1 MLNVEDVIIEA
12 PADGEIVDPLS
23 WFDSPGPFEL
33 EIGSG
38 KGGFLISR
46 ATSNPHIR
54 MLGIE
59 WANKFFKYIADRI
72 ARREIE
78 NVHVMRTDA
87 KFFVM
92 NHLPPECIDVLH
104 LYHPDPWP
112 KARHHKRRLMQPDF
126 VEAAL
131 RALKPSARW
140 LIQSDHEEYFHE
152 MRDLLDARGEL
163 SQIPWENRE
172 STPGP
177 EWEGTNFE
185 IKYVREG
192 REIYRAAFV
201 RSAPR
206 P

>member
-1 MLNVEDVIIEA
+1 MLAIEDVIIEA

-131 RALKPSARW
+131 KALKPSARW
-140 LIQSDHEEYFHE
+140 LVQSDHEEYFHE
-152 MRDLLDARGEL
+152 MRDLLDARTEL
-163 SQIPWENRE
+163 SQIPWDKRA

-201 RSAPR
+201 RSEPR

>member
-1 MLNVEDVIIEA
+1 MLPAENVIIEA
-12 PADGEIVDPLS
+12 PPDGQIVDPLS

-46 ATSNPHIR
+46 ATNNPDIR

-59 WANKFFKYIADRI
+59 WANKFFLYIADRI
-72 ARREIE
+72 ARREIK

-87 KFFVM
+87 KFLVM
-92 NHLPPECIDVLH
+92 NHLPPACIDVLH

-126 VEAAL
+126 VQAAI
-131 RALKPSARW
+131 RTLKPSARW
-140 LIQSDHEEYFHE
+140 LIQSDHEEYFQE
-152 MRDLLDARGEL
+152 MKGLLDHRPEL
-163 SQIPWENRE
+163 SQIPWDQRE

-177 EWEGTNFE
+177 EWQGTNFE

-192 REIYRAAFV
+192 RDIYRAAFAKE
-201 RSAPR
+201 S
-206 P
+206 